1 MAKNPERD
9 AFRQSDQLNDG
20 KADKADEASK
30 RLSLEANALQAH
42 DKVSPKVEELK
53 VTDGSDS
60 VANTLAAFEASLSR
74 VGNLFAT
81 LPPDLQEQVLANN
94 ADHPHGTLLKAA
106 REFPLVDSDQN
117 PQRIRALIAEM
128 EKTVSS

>member
-1 MAKNPERD
+1 MSYEKK
-9 AFRQSDQLNDG
+9 AFRNDDRTND
-20 KADKADEASK
+20 AELDRRAAE
-30 RLSLEANALQAH
+30 RLSQEVNALQAN

-60 VANTLAAFEASLSR
+60 VAKTLAAFEASLSR

-94 ADHPHGTLLKAA
+94 ADHPHGTLLQAA
-106 REFPLVDSDQN
+106 REFQLADSDQN
-117 PQRIRALIAEM
+117 PQRIRALIAAM